1 MLPCCEERQSGQA
14 AEVELAACAGP
25 VGLVM
30 VEHGRLEP
38 SDPRYWN
45 GTLLK
50 CTGCRTKFPFSA
62 AAHPF
67 EYREDEAGPPSVVRP
82 RTPTTRCP
90 HCDGWVPIT

>member
-1 MLPCCEERQSGQA
+1 
-14 AEVELAACAGP
+14 
-25 VGLVM
+25 M
-30 VEHGRLEP
+30 VEHERLEP

-90 HCDGWVPIT
+90 RCGGWVPIT